1 MKDFLQLKFNYS
13 LFFKELKEFK
23 NLLDSSRFLSEQ
35 DEILPFF
42 RKRVQLSLAIGAYY
56 PEILQPDRIAFEY
69 DLFGDFACDLVIGD
83 SKRQSYC
90 FVEFENAVENS
101 IFRKTKRN
109 LSEWSPR
116 FERGFSQIIDW
127 FYKLD
132 TQSETRD
139 FEYRFGGRSI
149 YSMGLL
155 IIGRDADL
163 SQKEKDRLEW
173 RKRKILVNSH
183 HIYCLTF
190 DDLYRTLA
198 VRRDIYE
205 IFANSDRKSED

>member
-1 MKDFLQLKFNYS
+1 MKDFLQLKLDSS
-13 LFFKELKEFK
+13 LFIKELKEFN
-23 NLLDSSRFLSEQ
+23 NLLGSSRFLSEQ
-35 DEILPFF
+35 DDILPFF
-42 RKRVQLSLAIGAYY
+42 RKRLQLSLAIGAYY

-83 SKRQSYC
+83 STRRAYC

-101 IFRKTKRN
+101 IFRQTKRN

-116 FERGFSQIIDW
+116 FERGFSQIVDW

-139 FEYRFGGRSI
+139 FEYRFGGRSL

-163 SQKEKDRLEW
+163 SAKDKDRWEW
-173 RKRKILVNSH
+173 RKRKLLVNSH

-198 VRRDIYE
+198 VRRDIYN
-205 IFANSDRKSED
+205 IFANSD

>member
-1 MKDFLQLKFNYS
+1 MKDFLSLKLDPI
-13 LFFKELKEFK
+13 LFIEELKEFK

-42 RKRVQLSLAIGAYY
+42 RKRHQLSLAIGAYY
-56 PEILQPDRIAFEY
+56 PEILQPNRIAFEY

-83 SKRQSYC
+83 SARRAYC
-90 FVEFENAVENS
+90 FIEFENAVENS
-101 IFRKTKRN
+101 IFRQTKRN
-109 LSEWSPR
+109 VSEWSPR
-116 FERGFSQIIDW
+116 FERGFSQIVDW

-139 FEYRFGGRSI
+139 FEYRFGGRSL
-149 YSMGLL
+149 YGMGLL

-163 SQKEKDRLEW
+163 SAKEKDRLEW
-173 RKRKILVNSH
+173 RKRKLLVNSH

-198 VRRDIYE
+198 IRRDIYN
-205 IFANSDRKSED
+205 IFANSDRDSED